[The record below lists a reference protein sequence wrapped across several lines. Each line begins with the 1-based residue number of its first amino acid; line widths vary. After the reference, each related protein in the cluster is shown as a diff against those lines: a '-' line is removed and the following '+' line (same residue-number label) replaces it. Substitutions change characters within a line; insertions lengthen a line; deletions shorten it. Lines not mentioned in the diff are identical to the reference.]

1 VEGSTSNAQVAE
13 PFPWTK
19 AAEYRGGGYMSN
31 AEAVQHANRG
41 TVFEVTDV
49 GRSEAG
55 FKGSVRRVVTLSR
68 SGELDTLKSFT
79 VEDADGDPVFA
90 GRAQMLAD
98 FAEHLAGGGQPI
110 AVRFVEA
117 GSAVTFEPA
126 LEAVRDHDDEAP
138 FPTEEPP
145 EEQAG

>member
-1 VEGSTSNAQVAE
+1 MDSSTSNAQAAE

-19 AAEYRGGGYMSN
+19 AAEYRGGGYMTN
-31 AEAVQHANRG
+31 DEAVRFARMG
-41 TVFEVTDV
+41 TVFEVTEV
-49 GRSEAG
+49 GRSEQG
-55 FKGSVRRVVTLSR
+55 YKGSVRRVVTLSR

-79 VEDADGDPVFA
+79 VEDSDGDPVFA
-90 GRAQMLAD
+90 GRGQMLAD
-98 FAEHLAGGGQPI
+98 FAEHLDAGGQPI

-126 LEAVRDHDDEAP
+126 LEAVQDHDDEAP

-145 EEQAG
+145 EEVAG

>member
-1 VEGSTSNAQVAE
+1 MHVNTSNAQSAR
-13 PFPWTK
+13 PFSWTK
-19 AAEYRGGGYMSN
+19 AADYRGGGYVTN
-31 AEAVQHANRG
+31 AEAVRFARIG
-41 TVFEVTDV
+41 TVFEVTEV
-49 GRSEAG
+49 GRSEQG
-55 FKGSVRRVVTLSR
+55 YKGSVRRVVMLSR
-68 SGELDTLKSFT
+68 SGELDVLKSFT

-90 GRAQMLAD
+90 GRAQMLED

-138 FPTEEPP
+138 FPIEEP
-145 EEQAG
+145 EEEA